1 MGESSMSEIHIPN
14 RELVESAMK
23 RNIAGSVENMRAFIG
38 DMLAYIHSAES
49 AADIALAKEKMGL
62 IADGGGDL

>member
-1 MGESSMSEIHIPN
+1 MGESSMTEIHIPN

-23 RNIAGSVENMRAFIG
+23 RNIAGSVENMRAFID

>member
-1 MGESSMSEIHIPN
+1 MSETHIPN

-38 DMLAYIHSAES
+38 DMLKYLQQTESAES
-49 AADIALAKEKMGL
+49 IAQAKVQMGL
-62 IADGGGDL
+62 IESNGGDL